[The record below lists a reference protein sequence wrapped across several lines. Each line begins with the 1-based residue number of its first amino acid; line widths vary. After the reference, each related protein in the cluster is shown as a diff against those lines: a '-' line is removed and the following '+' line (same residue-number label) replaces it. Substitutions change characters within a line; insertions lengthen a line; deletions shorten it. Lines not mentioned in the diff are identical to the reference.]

1 MKLHQTKNWCAFLDS
16 IEEIK
21 SNVHNGIECLQTI
34 HSNKVHNLEYI
45 TKKEPI
51 TTNVNPIKTK
61 DLNEYFFKEH
71 VVKTKRH
78 TNRYFNISGH

>member
-45 TKKEPI
+45 TKKG
-51 TTNVNPIKTK
+51 TNSHKYQPNK
-61 DLNEYFFKEH
+61 DKGLE
-71 VVKTKRH
+71 
-78 TNRYFNISGH
+78 